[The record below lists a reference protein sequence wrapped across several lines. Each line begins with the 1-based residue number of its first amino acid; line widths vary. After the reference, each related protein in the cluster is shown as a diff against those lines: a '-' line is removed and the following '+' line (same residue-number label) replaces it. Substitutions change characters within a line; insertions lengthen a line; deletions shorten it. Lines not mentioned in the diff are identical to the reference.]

1 MSELLDR
8 ARALGAPQD
17 FLDELMDHA
26 QPRDAL
32 LEMLLERTQEKAD
45 GELGELVGSLRKDA
59 EALSKAAK
67 QPKKND
73 KRHVRPLA
81 TLQTMIELSTAR
93 ADVASELSSLHAT
106 DIAAQLIHDAF
117 EAPQGG
123 TVPAVNLAM
132 LPPSVM
138 LLATLAAHQD
148 CHAWF
153 TGSGAV
159 AAIVAALNLETD
171 VEEEAELM
179 PLACSALANLAVP
192 PPRADDLPEA
202 AAAEG
207 STAVAK
213 EIFAAGGLVPLI
225 ELVQGTRSSPFPEQ
239 WVPLSR
245 LRFAIF
251 AVFRSCCAH
260 ICLFPAHFL
269 LISARFHRSLRSQQW
284 AAAALCNF
292 SQHGERARQIL
303 IKRGALA
310 AIAAGVTRL
319 TEQAKNADQ
328 VIGARFLEANPEY
341 AAAAAGQNP
350 EPEPEPEQAVGS
362 DLALEDE
369 APPSPAKRV
378 VASAGAVIEL
388 LLGCLANLA
397 PHNPVRFFPLFS
409 VIFNRK
415 CLSPCILIRN
425 EGNTGRRRCLRR
437 ARYNRP

>member
-1 MSELLDR
+1 
-8 ARALGAPQD
+8 
-17 FLDELMDHA
+17 
-26 QPRDAL
+26 
-32 LEMLLERTQEKAD
+32 
-45 GELGELVGSLRKDA
+45 
-59 EALSKAAK
+59 
-67 QPKKND
+67 
-73 KRHVRPLA
+73 
-81 TLQTMIELSTAR
+81 MIELSMER

-202 AAAEG
+202 AAAVEG

-251 AVFRSCCAH
+251 AVFRSSFAH

-269 LISARFHRSLRSQQW
+269 HRSARFLSQVPAVAAVGGRS
-284 AAAALCNF
+284 ALQF
-292 SQHGERARQIL
+292 
-303 IKRGALA
+303 LA
-310 AIAAGVTRL
+310 AR
-319 TEQAKNADQ
+319 
-328 VIGARFLEANPEY
+328 
-341 AAAAAGQNP
+341 
-350 EPEPEPEQAVGS
+350 
-362 DLALEDE
+362 
-369 APPSPAKRV
+369 
-378 VASAGAVIEL
+378 
-388 LLGCLANLA
+388 
-397 PHNPVRFFPLFS
+397 
-409 VIFNRK
+409 
-415 CLSPCILIRN
+415 
-425 EGNTGRRRCLRR
+425 
-437 ARYNRP
+437 